1 MFFCLKF
8 STLAAVGQRGTS
20 TSILRLNTEQ
30 SMNIAGERDEHQ
42 EKDPIL
48 FLFYEKM
55 LKRSNIYSNNNKCQF
70 QATE

>member
-1 MFFCLKF
+1 MYVFFLKF

-48 FLFYEKM
+48 F
-55 LKRSNIYSNNNKCQF
+55 YSTKKC
-70 QATE
+70 